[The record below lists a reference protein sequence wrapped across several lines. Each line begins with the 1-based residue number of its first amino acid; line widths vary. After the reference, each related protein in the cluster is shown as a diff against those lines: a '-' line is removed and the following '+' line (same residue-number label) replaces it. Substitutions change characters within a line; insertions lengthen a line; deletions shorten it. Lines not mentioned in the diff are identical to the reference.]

1 MNRIITVLCAV
12 FIAATSGLSA
22 QSSGAGLNDY
32 IELLKSDFRTQKTA
46 LLTDYLKLSE
56 AESKA
61 FWPVYKE
68 YDAELEKLADRRINL
83 IKELANALKDMSQE
97 KSAELMEDAL
107 DIESDRVD
115 LWEKYFGKFKDKL
128 MAFRAA
134 QIIMF
139 ERELQTIIDLQI
151 YSNMPTI
158 ELKKK

>member
-1 MNRIITVLCAV
+1 MNRIVTVICAV
-12 FIAATSGLSA
+12 FIAASGVLSA
-22 QSSGAGLNDY
+22 QSAGLNDY
-32 IELLKSDFRTQKTA
+32 IELLKSDFRTQKQA

-68 YDAELEKLADRRINL
+68 YEADLEKLGDRRINL
-83 IKELANALKDMSQE
+83 IRELANALKDMSQE
-97 KSAELMEDAL
+97 KAAELMEESL
-107 DIESDRVD
+107 DIESDRID
-115 LWEKYFGKFKDKL
+115 LWEKYYDKFKDKL

-139 ERELQTIIDLQI
+139 EREVQTLIDLQI

>member
-1 MNRIITVLCAV
+1 
-12 FIAATSGLSA
+12 LS
-22 QSSGAGLNDY
+22 D
-32 IELLKSDFRTQKTA
+32 
-46 LLTDYLKLSE
+46 

-68 YDAELEKLADRRINL
+68 YEADLEKLGDRRINL
-83 IKELANALKDMSQE
+83 IRELANALKDMSQE
-97 KSAELMEDAL
+97 KAAELMEESL
-107 DIESDRVD
+107 DIESDRID
-115 LWEKYFGKFKDKL
+115 LWEKYYDKFKDKL

-139 ERELQTIIDLQI
+139 EREVQTLIDLQI